1 MNDTLNA
8 ENTRERNASV
18 KYPQQKGRTSRG
30 SRTFNRPPYKMA
42 WCWLTAELLNS
53 VSWRSMSVNCRK
65 LIDRLLLEHCNHAG
79 LENGGLICTYNHFQE
94 YGLTRNMIRFAIEE
108 AGFLGLVK
116 HQRGERVFAKNQPN
130 SYRLTFYGTKDAK
143 DPTNEWKLVTTERVK
158 AYRKKKKEA
167 KEKRKQFKIK
177 MKQRSLK

>member
-42 WCWLTAELLNS
+42 WSWLTAELLNS
-53 VSWRSMSVNCRK
+53 VSWRSMSRNCQK
-65 LIDRLLLEHCNHAG
+65 LINRLLLEHCNNAG
-79 LENGGLICTYNHFQE
+79 LANGSLICTYNHFQE
-94 YGLTRNMIRFAIEE
+94 YGLTRNMIRPAIDE
-108 AGFLGLVK
+108 ANFLGLVK
-116 HQRGERVFAKNQPN
+116 NRRGERVFSKNQPN

-143 DPTNEWKLVTTERVK
+143 DPTNEWKRITTERVK

-167 KEKRKQFKIK
+167 KEKRKQYKI
-177 MKQRSLK
+177 KQRSTK

>member
-1 MNDTLNA
+1 MIPLMEKILVKETL
-8 ENTRERNASV
+8 V
-18 KYPQQKGRTSRG
+18 FKYPQLKGREGKS
-30 SRTFNRPPYKMA
+30 SYAFNRPPPNMA
-42 WCWLTAELLNS
+42 WIWIMGELLNS
-53 VSWRSMSVNCRK
+53 VAWRSMSVNCHK
-65 LIDRLLLEHCNHAG
+65 LIDRLLLEHCNNAG
-79 LENGGLICTYNHFQE
+79 QENGSLICTYNHFQE

-130 SYRLTFYGTKDAK
+130 SYRLTFYGTKHAK
-143 DPTNEWKLVTTERVK
+143 DTTNEWKLVTTERVK

>member
-1 MNDTLNA
+1 MIPLMEKILVKETL
-8 ENTRERNASV
+8 V
-18 KYPQQKGRTSRG
+18 FKYPQLKGREG
-30 SRTFNRPPYKMA
+30 KPSRTFNRPPNNMA
-42 WCWLTAELLNS
+42 WCWITGELLNS
-53 VSWRSMSVNCRK
+53 VAWRSMSVNCHK
-65 LIDRLLLEHCNHAG
+65 LIDRLLLEHCNNAG
-79 LENGGLICTYNHFQE
+79 LENGSLICTYNHFQE

-177 MKQRSLK
+177 MKQRS